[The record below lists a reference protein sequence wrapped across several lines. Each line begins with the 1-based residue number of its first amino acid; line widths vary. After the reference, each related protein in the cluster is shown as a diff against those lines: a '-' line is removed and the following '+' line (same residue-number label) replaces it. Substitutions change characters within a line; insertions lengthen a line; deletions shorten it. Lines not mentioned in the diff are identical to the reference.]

1 MSMSSSAIAVQGRPG
16 IGPKKLG
23 VLLFIGSE
31 SMVFL
36 SVIAR
41 YVTGPAHPGHPNPQE
56 VLSAGRMV
64 PFSIALWL
72 SSAAIAFCPKR
83 VARGDQ
89 RGMRLWLGVT
99 IALGAI
105 FLAGELMEWLELFG
119 QQITAA
125 SNVWATTFFTLT
137 GIHGLHVILGL
148 IMMAALIGTSYR
160 IPVRHSG
167 ESSLEL
173 VSLYWHFVDGMWVLI
188 YGVVY
193 FWSAFLGG

>member
-1 MSMSSSAIAVQGRPG
+1 MSSSAIAPAAAPA

-36 SVIAR
+36 SVIAM
-41 YVTGPAHPGHPNPQE
+41 YITGQGHQGHPNPQE
-56 VLSAGRMV
+56 ALSAGRMV

-72 SSAAIAFCPKR
+72 SSGAIALCSRR

-89 RGMRLWLGVT
+89 RGMRVWLGVT
-99 IALGAI
+99 IGLGAI
-105 FLAGELMEWLELFG
+105 FLGGELNEWLDLFG

-137 GIHGLHVILGL
+137 GIHGLHVIVGL
-148 IMMAALIGTSYR
+148 VMMAALIGSSYR
-160 IPVRHSG
+160 HPVPHSG

-173 VSLYWHFVDGMWVLI
+173 VSLYWHFVDAMWVLI

>member
-1 MSMSSSAIAVQGRPG
+1 MSSSVLITPAAPVV
-16 IGPKKLG
+16 GPKKLG
-23 VLLFIGSE
+23 VLLFIASE

-36 SVIAR
+36 SVIAM
-41 YVTGPAHPGHPNPQE
+41 YVTGQAHQGHPNPQE
-56 VLSAGRMV
+56 TLSAGRMI

-72 SSAAIAFCPKR
+72 SSGAIALSAKR

-89 RGMRLWLGVT
+89 RGMRLWLGATMV
-99 IALGAI
+99 LGAV
-105 FLAGELMEWLELFG
+105 FLAGELMEWLDLFG

-137 GIHGLHVILGL
+137 GIHGMHVIVGL
-148 IMMAALIGTSYR
+148 LMMAALIGSSYR
-160 IPVRHSG
+160 HAIPHSG

>member
-1 MSMSSSAIAVQGRPG
+1 
-16 IGPKKLG
+16 
-23 VLLFIGSE
+23 VLVFIGSE

-36 SVIAR
+36 SVIAM
-41 YVTGPAHPGHPNPQE
+41 YVTGQGHQGHPNPQE
-56 VLSAGRMV
+56 VLSAGKMV
-64 PFSIALWL
+64 PFSVALWL
-72 SSAAIAFCPKR
+72 SSAAIAMCPGR

-89 RGMRLWLGVT
+89 RGMRLWLGAT
-99 IALGAI
+99 IVLGAI
-105 FLAGELMEWLELFG
+105 FLGGELNEWLDLFG

-137 GIHGLHVILGL
+137 GVHGMHVIVGL
-148 IMMAALIGTSYR
+148 LMMAALVGSSYGHAV
-160 IPVRHSG
+160 PHSG

-173 VSLYWHFVDGMWVLI
+173 VSIYWHFVDGMWVLI